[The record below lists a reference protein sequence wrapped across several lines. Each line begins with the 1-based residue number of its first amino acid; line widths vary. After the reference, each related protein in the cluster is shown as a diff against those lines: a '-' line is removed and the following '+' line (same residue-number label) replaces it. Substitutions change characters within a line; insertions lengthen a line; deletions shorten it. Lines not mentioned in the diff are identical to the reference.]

1 MQERR
6 RSRRRARRTPTSAC
20 NFCAVHHDAH
30 LTGRWVDLAAP
41 NALRLAQARVVGP
54 GHAPKCGAHTRD
66 ILSEPC
72 CGVRDI
78 DTMIA
83 NDSAAE
89 QWSEKYLPE

>member
-6 RSRRRARRTPTSAC
+6 RSRRRARRTPRSAHT
-20 NFCAVHHDAH
+20 FGAVRHEAR

-41 NALRLAQARVVGP
+41 NALCPEQARVVGP
-54 GHAPKCGAHTRD
+54 GYVPKYGAHTRD

-72 CGVRDI
+72 FGVRDI

-83 NDSAAE
+83 NGSAAD